1 MYRTGDFLV
10 HKVCE
15 RAFDKWWY
23 MHEMVVLVRFQIDLF
38 GSQNFFLKYALID
51 HFMHNPPHAKDSFTN
66 FLH

>member
-23 MHEMVVLVRFQIDLF
+23 MHEMVVLVRFQIDLI
-38 GSQNFFLKYALID
+38 GSQNSWPENQSNRFKT
-51 HFMHNPPHAKDSFTN
+51 H
-66 FLH
+66 